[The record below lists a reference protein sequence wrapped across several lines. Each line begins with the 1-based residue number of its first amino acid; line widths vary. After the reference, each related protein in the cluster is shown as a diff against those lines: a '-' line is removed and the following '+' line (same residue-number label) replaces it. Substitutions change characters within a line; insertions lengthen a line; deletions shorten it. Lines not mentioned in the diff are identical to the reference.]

1 MMLGIMLPSRSSKT
15 DRLRREGLVYYL
27 DGKDEVERRESVEFL
42 YLSEDFI
49 KAAELLLKRGLHR
62 AAVDEAYNASG
73 LAVKALL
80 LWDGIEL
87 PSSHSGLVAEF
98 GRAFVLKG
106 RVEKEIGRNL
116 SRSLEKR
123 NRARYDPRAEVTE
136 EDAEF
141 VTSTARTLGN
151 LNTEIY
157 LN

>member
-27 DGKDEVERRESVEFL
+27 DGKGEVERRESVEFL

-49 KAAELLLKRGLHR
+49 KATELKRGLHR
-62 AAVDEAYNASG
+62 SAVDEAYNASG

-87 PSSHSGLVAEF
+87 PSSHGGLVAEF

-106 RVEKEIGRNL
+106 RAEKEIGRNL
-116 SRSLEKR
+116 
-123 NRARYDPRAEVTE
+123 DP
-136 EDAEF
+136 
-141 VTSTARTLGN
+141 
-151 LNTEIY
+151 
-157 LN
+157 